1 MKNSTGSVER
11 IRRVQIY
18 NYELGLR
25 ELAALLDK
33 EARTDIPRD
42 PNPYSGTPDIG
53 TMMGT
58 TQDRIEKIQGK
69 LADKRNEITNRKATL
84 NTMFLILYAVG
95 SVIVQVG
102 SILNAVTASKSSE
115 SESKAVKR

>member
-1 MKNSTGSVER
+1 
-11 IRRVQIY
+11 
-18 NYELGLR
+18 
-25 ELAALLDK
+25 
-33 EARTDIPRD
+33 
-42 PNPYSGTPDIG
+42 
-53 TMMGT
+53 MMGT